1 MVWGNNGKTHGA
13 RLHNLPNPA
22 ARVLTFS
29 RYDTR
34 ADYLIERLGWKKT
47 GLPKRGS
54 KSCSGLLVV
63 GVVLVME
70 VVLVVGIVLV

>member
-1 MVWGNNGKTHGA
+1 MVVKTLGP
-13 RLHNLPNPA
+13 RLHNLQNRA

-29 RYDTR
+29 RYDTS
-34 ADYLIERLGWKKT
+34 ADYLIELLGWKKVDCQREAQ
-47 GLPKRGS
+47 KAVMVYS
-54 KSCSGLLVV
+54 V